1 MFILDTP
8 GNSVCITF
16 ARCPLGPLPCTIYC
30 NMSHAYVHST
40 GVMTPS
46 IPSAEVAMKLALV
59 GWYIC
64 KSFVQRI

>member
-8 GNSVCITF
+8 GIDIH
-16 ARCPLGPLPCTIYC
+16 CTYC
-30 NMSHAYVHST
+30 MLNVLT

-59 GWYIC
+59 GLLHLYAMHG
-64 KSFVQRI
+64 V